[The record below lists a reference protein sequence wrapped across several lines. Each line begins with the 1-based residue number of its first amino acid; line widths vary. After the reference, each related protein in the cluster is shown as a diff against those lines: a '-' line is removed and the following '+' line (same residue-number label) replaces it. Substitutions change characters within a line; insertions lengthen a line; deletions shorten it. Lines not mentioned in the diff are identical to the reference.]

1 MGNMAA
7 KAKKSLKIGFF
18 TDTYLPTRNGIGVSI
33 ETYREQL
40 ELLGHEV
47 YVIAPSPGFR
57 YKETSKRIIRFPAI
71 KGLFFDDYLTSVF
84 FPPQALHRIDKIKLD
99 VVHYHT
105 PGQVGLLGAYYAIR
119 NKLPLVTTYHTDLY
133 KYVIHYKSVLPGT
146 IALSLMAPM
155 ITGGGLVDYRNSLS
169 SIKPERNIDKWNQKI
184 VERGITMIHNACDQ
198 VIAPSRKMQLQLESW
213 HAHSPITIL
222 PSGVDKIT
230 TSTQEIKAWRR
241 KLDLPEG
248 TPVIIFVGR
257 LGTEKNLSLLVKAF
271 EIIARKLP
279 EVRLLVVGGSGSLTV
294 TAGEAFMAEAHAI
307 TNGERIIFTGF
318 VPHEKLGAL
327 YGLSTVFAFPSLTET
342 QGLVLHEAA
351 MAGLPIVMID
361 HGITEVVINHENGYY
376 ARNTARNFAGKLLQV
391 LQASPERRA
400 KMGARS
406 IELASRLSASKQAI
420 KLLRL
425 YQEVIERHYAES
437 PPRRRRLPWSR

>member
-1 MGNMAA
+1 MAS
-7 KAKKSLKIGFF
+7 KATKSLKIGFF

-33 ETYREQL
+33 ETFREQL
-40 ELLGHEV
+40 EALGHEV

-57 YKETSKRIIRFPAI
+57 YKETSKRVIRFPSF

-84 FPPQALHRIDKIKLD
+84 FPPQALRRIDKIKLD
-99 VVHYHT
+99 IVHYHT

-133 KYVIHYKSVLPGT
+133 EYVIHYKSVLPGT
-146 IALSLMAPM
+146 IALSLMAPV
-155 ITGGGLVDYRNSLS
+155 ITGGGLNDYRKSLS

-198 VIAPSRKMQLQLESW
+198 VIAPSHKMEHQLQSW

-222 PSGVDKIT
+222 PTGVDKIT
-230 TSTQEIKAWRR
+230 TSTEEIETWRR
-241 KLDLPEG
+241 KLGLPEG

-257 LGTEKNLSLLVKAF
+257 LGTEKNVALLVKAF
-271 EIIARKLP
+271 EIVAHKLP

-294 TAGEAFMAEAHAI
+294 TAGEAFMAESHAI
-307 TNGERIIFTGF
+307 ANGDRIIFTGF
-318 VPHEKLGAL
+318 VPHEKLGGL
-327 YGLSTVFAFPSLTET
+327 YGLSTVFAFPSLTDT

-361 HGITEVVINHENGYY
+361 REITEIVRNGENGYY
-376 ARNTARNFAGKLLQV
+376 ARATARNFAGKLLQV

-400 KMGARS
+400 NMSDRG
-406 IELASRLSASKQAI
+406 IELASHFSAGKQAI

-425 YQEVIERHYAES
+425 YQEVTERHYAAN
-437 PPRRRRLPWSR
+437 PPHRRRLPWSR